1 MASIAFR
8 KVKSVS
14 KDMLP
19 KGEPLKSLV
28 QQTMKTIADLVGATL
43 GPGGQPVLIERQ
55 DTGLPNLVTKDGVTV
70 FRGMGFKNPTAHA
83 LMETARDAAIRTATE
98 AGDGTTTATVL
109 SEALVRLTNEYS
121 EGNAKVSPQKIVRR
135 IETVFRQNL
144 EPFLKLQSSR
154 FQVAAR
160 SEEEAERQRCKAVQR
175 AVVSCSTNGDTELTD
190 AVMECFRL
198 TGDEGNV
205 TILERS
211 GPSKYVI
218 EPLRGYPL
226 TVGYEE
232 SCKRFFSA
240 FINDQALARACLE
253 RPRFI
258 LYFGGLAE
266 IQPLLSLIQT
276 VQERGTADGMPTN
289 FVLMATGFGESLI
302 ADLAANW
309 GQSSIKIFPL
319 LIPKSISTNGEAQI
333 LQDIQA
339 LTGATIFDPL
349 QNPIENGTVD
359 QLGNAL
365 DSFEALRYRSN
376 IIGRS
381 DEDLLLA
388 RIEEV
393 RVQLSQPES
402 EYDRLMIQ
410 ERLAKLTGGI
420 AKLTVFGPSSAET
433 REKRDRAEDAVCAL
447 RGALKYGVLPGGGWG
462 LTACII
468 YLKATFP
475 DDDVVNEVLVPALAA
490 PVERLMRNAGYND
503 DEVVL
508 RLEKLAEAVNVGDPI
523 VWDGVSDTFRDATES
538 GIMDSLPA
546 VVEALRNSI
555 SIATL
560 LGTLGGTIVFPR
572 DEDVEREESR
582 DAYHFLKN
590 SNVSEP
596 L

>member
-1 MASIAFR
+1 MTSIAFR
-8 KVKSVS
+8 KVKSVG
-14 KDMLP
+14 KDMVSQ
-19 KGEPLKSLV
+19 GDDLKSLV
-28 QQTMKTIADLVGATL
+28 QKTMKTIADLVGATL

-70 FRGMGFKNPTAHA
+70 FRGIGFKNATQHA
-83 LMETARDAAIRTATE
+83 IMETARDAAIRTATE

-109 SEALVRLTNEYS
+109 SEALVRLTNEYVQ
-121 EGNAKVSPQKIVRR
+121 NNPKLSPQKIVRKVEN
-135 IETVFRQNL
+135 IFRKEL
-144 EPFLKLQSSR
+144 EPFLKFQSSR
-154 FQVAAR
+154 FRIAPKDDSPEER
-160 SEEEAERQRCKAVQR
+160 SNAQAVQR
-175 AVVSCSTNGDTELTD
+175 AVVSCSSNGDAELTE
-190 AVMECFRL
+190 AIMECFRL

-205 TILERS
+205 TLLERS
-211 GPSKYVI
+211 GPSKYDI
-218 EPLRGYPL
+218 EPLRGYPV

-240 FINDQALARACLE
+240 FINDQGMARAYLE
-253 RPRFI
+253 KPRFI
-258 LYFGGLAE
+258 LYFGGLSE
-266 IQPLLSLIQT
+266 IQPLLPLIET
-276 VQERGTADGMPTN
+276 INNRGGVDGPTN

-319 LIPKSISTNGEAQI
+319 LIPKSISTNGEAQV

-349 QNPIENGTVD
+349 QCPIETGSVE
-359 QLGNAL
+359 QLGTPL
-365 DSFEALRYRSN
+365 DTFEALRYRSN

-420 AKLTVFGPSSAET
+420 AKLTVYGPSSAET

-447 RGALKYGVLPGGGWG
+447 RGALKSGVLPGGGWG
-462 LTACII
+462 LAACIL
-468 YLKATFP
+468 YLRSSHP
-475 DDDVVNEVLVPALAA
+475 QDSVVTEVLIPALAA
-490 PVERLMRNAGYND
+490 PIERLMSNAGYND
-503 DEVVL
+503 EEIRE
-508 RLEKLAEAVNVGDPI
+508 RLQRLGEAVNAGEPT
-523 VWDGVSDTFRDATES
+523 VWDGVNDTFVDATQS

-546 VVEALRNSI
+546 VTEALRNSI

-572 DEDVEREESR
+572 DEAVEREESR
-582 DAYHFLKN
+582 DAYHFLRN
-590 SNVSEP
+590 SNVTEP